1 MLLTNKSKGT
11 TGTQDNMGESKSHYA
26 KRKNS
31 DTQKKHALWFHS
43 YETPGKKNP
52 TYSDRS
58 QISGCLGPRMNMR
71 E

>member
-1 MLLTNKSKGT
+1 MLFTNKSKGT

-43 YETPGKKNP
+43 YETPGKKKTQP
-52 TYSDRS
+52 IVTEVKSVVAWG
-58 QISGCLGPRMNMR
+58 QG
-71 E
+71 